1 MGCAELYQ
9 HLTSFAVMASAMHDE
24 GYEKYGDCPG
34 VFDQE
39 VSCSFGVWF
48 ANELLISGS
57 VPDTDKATKELE
69 KLNNEFWDQFEE
81 N

>member
-1 MGCAELYQ
+1 
-9 HLTSFAVMASAMHDE
+9 
-24 GYEKYGDCPG
+24 
-34 VFDQE
+34 
-39 VSCSFGVWF
+39 VWF